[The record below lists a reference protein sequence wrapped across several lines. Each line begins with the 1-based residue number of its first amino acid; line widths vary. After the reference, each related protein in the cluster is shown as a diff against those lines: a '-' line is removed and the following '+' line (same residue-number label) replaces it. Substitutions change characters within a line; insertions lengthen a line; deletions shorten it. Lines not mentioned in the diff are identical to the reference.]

1 MNYLK
6 RYLSNNQQF
15 YSVYKNIFNQKPV
28 LIDHLA
34 HRSFDKINIY
44 NSYLPYKN
52 IFKLEN
58 DEFVFK
64 THNATAEWWSCKSNN
79 YVNDY
84 ANTLNNFDK
93 RIKGTP
99 RIFISTYSGVFN
111 DDTIKYTDIDLNQ
124 VQWHIDNPTK
134 LITYNLYKKLYKHNQ
149 YLAWTLLHRE
159 NINHIGIVVDDIHV
173 IADKVSKILPLN
185 NPEAPI
191 QVSEDGDL
199 FQFSTKSINL
209 PYDFIEGT
217 YLVPYN
223 FLEFVERKNNREG
236 FSQKNANIVFDST
249 K

>member
-15 YSVYKNIFNQKPV
+15 SSVFKNIFNQNPV

-34 HRSFDKINIY
+34 HRSFDKTNVY
-44 NSYLPYKN
+44 NSYSQYKN

-58 DEFVFK
+58 DRFAFK
-64 THNATAEWWSCKSNN
+64 THNATAEWWSCKIDN

-84 ANTLNNFDK
+84 ANTLNKFDK

-99 RIFISTYSGVFN
+99 RIFVSTYSGVFN
-111 DDTIKYTDIDLNQ
+111 DNTIKNTDIDLNQ

-159 NINHIGIVVDDIHV
+159 KINHIGILVDDIHAT
-173 IADKVSKILPLN
+173 ADKVSKILPLN
-185 NPEAPI
+185 NPEAPT
-191 QVSEDGDL
+191 S
-199 FQFSTKSINL
+199 
-209 PYDFIEGT
+209 
-217 YLVPYN
+217 
-223 FLEFVERKNNREG
+223 
-236 FSQKNANIVFDST
+236 
-249 K
+249 